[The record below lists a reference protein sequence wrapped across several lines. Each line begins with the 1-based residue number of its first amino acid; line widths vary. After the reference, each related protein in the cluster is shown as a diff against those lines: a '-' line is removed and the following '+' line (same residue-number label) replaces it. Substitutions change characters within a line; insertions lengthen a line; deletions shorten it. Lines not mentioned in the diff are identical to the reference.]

1 MNVGTPR
8 VAAIDVRELDL
19 DAYCRRIDLAG
30 VVEPTRDCLHRLI
43 IAHASA
49 IPFENIEVLA
59 RRVPRLDLPGLQAK
73 LVHQRRGGYCF
84 EQNTLFRAVLQA
96 IGFDVQPMEARIRSG
111 VPADVVTARTHL
123 ATRVVLDGV
132 AHLVD
137 VGCSTV
143 APLAPLALASRQRQA
158 AGSGF
163 YRFVDVGDEL
173 LLQTLAADVWTDC
186 YQLMPSEPHAIDCE
200 MGNWF
205 VATHPKSM
213 LGHNLLLGRAIEG
226 GRLRLFNRQLSAFQ
240 PQCAAPV
247 ERELQARAE
256 FADVLADGFGLEVAP
271 ADLDA
276 VMAALDRL
284 PPA

>member
-1 MNVGTPR
+1 MSGA

-19 DAYCRRIDLAG
+19 AAYCRRIGFAG
-30 VVEPTRDCLHRLI
+30 TPAPTRECLDRLI
-43 IAHASA
+43 VDHASA

-59 RRVPRLDLPGLQAK
+59 HRVPKLDLAGLQDK
-73 LVHQRRGGYCF
+73 LVRRCRGGYCF

-96 IGFDVQPMEARIRSG
+96 IGFDVRPMEARIRSG
-111 VPADVVTARTHL
+111 IPVDVVTARTHL

-143 APLAPLALASRQRQA
+143 APLAPLPLASRDLQA

-163 YRFVDVGDEL
+163 YRFVEVGDEL
-173 LLQTLAADVWTDC
+173 LLQTRVAEVWNDC
-186 YQLMPSEPHAIDCE
+186 YQLMPSTPHAIDCE

-205 VATHPKSM
+205 VATYPKSM
-213 LGHNLLLGRAIEG
+213 LAHNLLLGRAIPG
-226 GRLRLFNRQLSAFQ
+226 GRLRLFNRRLSAFQ

-247 ERELQARAE
+247 ERELQTRAE
-256 FADVLADGFGLEVAP
+256 FADVLADGFGLDVAP

-276 VMAALDRL
+276 VMAAIDKL
-284 PPA
+284 PA